1 MRWKKPAEWGRRF
14 LAAVSVRLWLLSTA
28 LYYIGCRSY
37 IAQTKTAENCRR
49 ILMKNVYKVNAETT
63 KNTTTFFLRWPGNR
77 PSSSTIRDVR
87 FSARGKIGDVGERF
101 AGDLAQI
108 TIGARRLTDLSQ
120 LTFLK
125 ASYLTEGE
133 ETIVPKSQ
141 WWKPPRALFLRELK
155 KKNFLFSHRHL

>member
-1 MRWKKPAEWGRRF
+1 MQKLQRTQPR
-14 LAAVSVRLWLLSTA
+14 
-28 LYYIGCRSY
+28 
-37 IAQTKTAENCRR
+37 
-49 ILMKNVYKVNAETT
+49 
-63 KNTTTFFLRWPGNR
+63 FFLRWPGNR

-101 AGDLAQI
+101 AGDLAKI

-120 LTFLK
+120 LNFLK

-141 WWKPPRALFLRELK
+141 
-155 KKNFLFSHRHL
+155 